1 MRRLPEGLR
10 LPDVRAAI
18 RSHFS
23 VFMEM
28 VAWPTWHQRSRVPTA
43 MQPADT
49 PATFTNGR
57 RKFDYAGWVERIADE
72 QMSVADL
79 QKALK
84 KELRKRKKRS
94 RLFEERGDGFHI
106 Y

>member
-1 MRRLPEGLR
+1 
-10 LPDVRAAI
+10 
-18 RSHFS
+18 
-23 VFMEM
+23 
-28 VAWPTWHQRSRVPTA
+28 

-106 Y
+106 YSATFEPKKTSSAEKKKMITALKKALAVLEGS